1 MRDEER
7 YGADSGG
14 ERAPARKVSD
24 NQKRRGL
31 QLGYCLRRVRRSTPA
46 VFALIIVGG
55 WIFYGLAGHWL
66 IESAFQGRSM
76 GVLNQFFEGRDS
88 TALSRYIAAA
98 DRLAI
103 WGTVWVTIGF
113 AALWLVHRWM
123 LRAGLRIRDA
133 TIILAIS
140 LLLIEGVLRLAL
152 SDVFSVERLRNP
164 SLYAAPFADDDYFK
178 LQYRWNIPNPP
189 RVNPRVTLRQF
200 DPLLGWR
207 PQESAANPLGLIEQT
222 PYAVDPNRPTILF
235 FGDSYVAGKTK
246 LPDKMPQILDRSV
259 LAFRSAPKPQ
269 FVVKHGELEMENL
282 PLADDIDGWL
292 RNHPVRIRSYLAAY
306 LEQVARRQT
315 GEMQVIHRLLASPD
329 QYRRAEIEAVNTKI
343 LEAAVAES
351 KRRGLRFMFVI
362 FGKNDWRRGFLI
374 EQFELLAVPYVD
386 AWAALEQDARANS
399 RKIADYHYPVDGHPN
414 EIGNRVMAEA
424 IRNGIRE
431 QFGF

>member
-1 MRDEER
+1 MRKELMRDEER

-31 QLGYCLRRVRRSTPA
+31 QLGYSLRRVRRSTPA
-46 VFALIIVGG
+46 VFALILVVG
-55 WIFYGLAGHWL
+55 WIIYGLAGHWL
-66 IESAFQGRSM
+66 IESAYQGRSI
-76 GVLNQFFEGRDS
+76 GVLNQFFESRDS
-88 TALSRYIAAA
+88 TALSRYMAAA

-103 WGTVWVTIGF
+103 WGTVWATIGF

-140 LLLIEGVLRLAL
+140 LLLTEGVLRLAL
-152 SDVFSVERLRNP
+152 SDMFSVERLRNP
-164 SLYAAPFADDDYFK
+164 SLYAAPLADDDYFK

-246 LPDKMPQILDRSV
+246 LPDKMPQILDRAIPSYRVYNYGVAGYGVGQIYLRFRQTRGEFRDPVILLGILTRDLDRSV
-259 LAFRSAPKPQ
+259 LAFRGAPKPQ

-362 FGKNDWRRGFLI
+362 FGKKR
-374 EQFELLAVPYVD
+374 LA
-386 AWAALEQDARANS
+386 AWLPDRT
-399 RKIADYHYPVDGHPN
+399 I
-414 EIGNRVMAEA
+414 
-424 IRNGIRE
+424 
-431 QFGF
+431 

>member
-1 MRDEER
+1 MRKELMRDEER

-31 QLGYCLRRVRRSTPA
+31 QLGYSLRRVRRSTPA
-46 VFALIIVGG
+46 VFALILVVG
-55 WIFYGLAGHWL
+55 WIIYGLAGHWL
-66 IESAFQGRSM
+66 IESAYQGRSI
-76 GVLNQFFEGRDS
+76 GVLNQFFESRDS
-88 TALSRYIAAA
+88 TALSRYMAAA

-103 WGTVWVTIGF
+103 WGTVWATIGF

-140 LLLIEGVLRLAL
+140 LLLTEGVLRLAL
-152 SDVFSVERLRNP
+152 SDMFSVERLRNP
-164 SLYAAPFADDDYFK
+164 SLYAAPLADDDYFK
-178 LQYRWNIPNPP
+178 LKYRWNIPNRP

-222 PYAVDPNRPTILF
+222 PYAADPNRPTILF

-246 LPDKMPQILDRSV
+246 LPDKMPQILDRAIPSYRVYNYGVAGYGVGQIYLRFRQTRGEFRDPVILLGILTRDLDRSV
-259 LAFRSAPKPQ
+259 LAFRGAPKPQ

-362 FGKNDWRRGFLI
+362 FGKKR
-374 EQFELLAVPYVD
+374 LA
-386 AWAALEQDARANS
+386 AWLPDRT
-399 RKIADYHYPVDGHPN
+399 I
-414 EIGNRVMAEA
+414 
-424 IRNGIRE
+424 
-431 QFGF
+431 